1 MCAYTDYMEA
11 NGVIVTLDQEKAY
24 DKIDHKYMLATLKHF
39 HIPDV
44 FINTVATLYKHA
56 KMQVIINGVCSET
69 YPVIRGVRQGD
80 PLSCLLF
87 DLTIELLTASIQ
99 NAPTLT
105 GYNIPNTN
113 ITVKVNLYAD
123 NTTVYLSD
131 TDHYSDL
138 EHVLEKWCLASGAKF
153 NLEKT
158 EIIPIGTEMHRQ
170 RVIHSRQIHPEDH
183 LLPPGIRIATDGHP
197 TCILGAWIGNKIE
210 DAQPWT
216 TVLDKIK
223 ERPTIG
229 HAQGPPLMQST

>member
-1 MCAYTDYMEA
+1 MPPLQKKDCMRIENYRLITLLNTDYKIMTKALASQLATHACTLLHQDQLGFVPTQSIFNLIRLAETMCAYANYMEE
-11 NGVIVTLDQEKAY
+11 NGVIVTLNQEKAY

-39 HIPDV
+39 RIPDV

-123 NTTVYLSD
+123 DTTVYLSD

-153 NLEKT
+153 NLEK
-158 EIIPIGTEMHRQ
+158 Q
-170 RVIHSRQIHPEDH
+170 
-183 LLPPGIRIATDGHP
+183 
-197 TCILGAWIGNKIE
+197 K
-210 DAQPWT
+210 
-216 TVLDKIK
+216 
-223 ERPTIG
+223 
-229 HAQGPPLMQST
+229 